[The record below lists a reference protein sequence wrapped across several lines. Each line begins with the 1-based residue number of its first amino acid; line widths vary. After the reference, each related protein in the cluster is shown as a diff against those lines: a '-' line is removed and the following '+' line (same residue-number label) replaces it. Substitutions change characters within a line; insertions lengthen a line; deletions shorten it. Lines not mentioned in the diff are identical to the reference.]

1 MAREVIYAV
10 VAVVAIIA
18 GALAFTY
25 QPGVE
30 VRTKSTTVATTVTES
45 PVTVTAAGTTT
56 ATTPGATAPPKIS
69 YDENL
74 AKKGL
79 QYFKELAC
87 NACHTVKAAGIEVGG
102 NIGPDLS
109 KALFGSVGVE
119 KGTAGG
125 PILMKYF
132 EKNGLKD
139 PAADPQK
146 AAQLIAKFLTEGDK
160 ELAPTMMAQI
170 AAFKQQLGDKWV
182 NEYVP
187 ALVEMLKMAA
197 AKS

>member
-18 GALAFTY
+18 GSLAFTY

-56 ATTPGATAPPKIS
+56 ATTSGQTAPPKIS

-102 NIGPDLS
+102 I
-109 KALFGSVGVE
+109 
-119 KGTAGG
+119 
-125 PILMKYF
+125 
-132 EKNGLKD
+132 
-139 PAADPQK
+139 
-146 AAQLIAKFLTEGDK
+146 
-160 ELAPTMMAQI
+160 
-170 AAFKQQLGDKWV
+170 
-182 NEYVP
+182 
-187 ALVEMLKMAA
+187 
-197 AKS
+197 